1 MEIIVTDLGLS
12 GESLIRVNRSRKHQ
26 EALFLSDIVT
36 AKGKRIERDYL
47 RSWREAQKW
56 SLRRHRTRYE
66 YGPES
71 PTKEDWDS
79 WNKEI
84 SKLTTL
90 NWTLFKPLG
99 AWRATLHRIW

>member
-47 RSWREAQKW
+47 RSWRESHEG
-56 SLRRHRTRYE
+56 SLERHRTRYK

-71 PTKEDWDS
+71 PTKEDWDTKS
-79 WNKEI
+79 YSNSRRRTGHYSNPWEH
-84 SKLTTL
+84 
-90 NWTLFKPLG
+90 G
-99 AWRATLHRIW
+99 G